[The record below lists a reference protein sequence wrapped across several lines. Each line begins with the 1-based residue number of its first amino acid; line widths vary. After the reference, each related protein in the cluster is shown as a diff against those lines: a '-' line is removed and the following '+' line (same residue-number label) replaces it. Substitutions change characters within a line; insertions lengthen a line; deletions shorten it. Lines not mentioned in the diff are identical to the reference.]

1 MLLDK
6 NLLEKHGIIIDDNQ
20 KPVIAYVPP
29 GIALSVSHDLWL
41 SFDGQIDIK
50 TSVDTF
56 ELEKNRLS
64 DRDTEIF
71 SEVDEYIS
79 ETEFVKT
86 AEVALSAHDENDAPI
101 VRLFNT
107 LLSAAISRKASDLH
121 IDPGTRNLLV
131 RMRIDGVISDFTQLD
146 KRVAQMIISRI
157 KLVANLDITEKRLPQ
172 DGRMNV
178 SFKGSS
184 IDIRVATLPTKN
196 GERVVLRFFSN
207 QLTHAQISDTSLAEK
222 HVNSLLEAI
231 SHQSG
236 LILVCGPTGS
246 GKTTTIYSLLNTLV
260 DRGLNIMTVEDP
272 VEVEIPKIIQT
283 QVNDNVGFNF
293 AKGLRSLLRNDPDV
307 ILIGEIRD
315 AETAEIAV
323 RAAMTGH
330 LVISTVHA
338 NTPISAIKRLLNLNI
353 DQSLLSDCLLGVYS
367 QRLVRVY
374 CADCKAKSI
383 KSSLHKSS
391 FPGVFEGCQT
401 CNYTGFSGRIPVMS
415 HLKLDSENIALME
428 LNLSKMNIIDTMEE
442 EALSLFNDQNT
453 SLFEITRLKQ
463 NI

>member
-1 MLLDK
+1 MLLDINK
-6 NLLEKHGIIIDDNQ
+6 LGKHCILIDDAQ
-20 KPVIAYVPP
+20 KPAVAHVPP
-29 GIALSVSHDLWL
+29 SVASSILHDLWL
-41 SFDGQIDIK
+41 SFDGEISIK
-50 TSVDTF
+50 TAVNTF
-56 ELEKNRLS
+56 DLEKTRLS

-121 IDPGTRNLLV
+121 IDPGNRNLLV
-131 RMRIDGVISDFTQLD
+131 RMRIDGVISDFTELD

-178 SFKGSS
+178 SFKGNS

-207 QLTHAQISDTSLAEK
+207 QLTHAKIKDTALADV
-222 HVNSLLEAI
+222 HVNSLMEAI

-260 DRGLNIMTVEDP
+260 DRGLNIMTIEDP

-283 QVNDNVGFNF
+283 QVNENVGFNF

-315 AETAEIAV
+315 AETAEIAI

-338 NTPISAIKRLLNLNI
+338 NTPISAIKRLLNLSI
-353 DQSLLSDCLLGVYS
+353 DRSLLSDCLLGVYS

-374 CADCKAKSI
+374 CSDCKEKSI
-383 KSSLHKSS
+383 KSSQHKSS
-391 FPGVFEGCQT
+391 FLEIFEGCKA
-401 CNYTGFSGRIPVMS
+401 CNYTGFSGRVPVMS

-428 LNLSKMNIIDTMEE
+428 LNLSNLKMIDTMNE
-442 EALSLFNDQNT
+442 EALSLFNQKKT
-453 SLFEITRLKQ
+453 SLFEINRLKQ
-463 NI
+463 NN